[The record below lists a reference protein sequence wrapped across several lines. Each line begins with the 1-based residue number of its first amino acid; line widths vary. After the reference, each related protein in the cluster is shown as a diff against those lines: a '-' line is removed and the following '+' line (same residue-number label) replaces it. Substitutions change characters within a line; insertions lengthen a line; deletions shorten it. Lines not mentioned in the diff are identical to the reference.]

1 MVDGLAGFGRL
12 GRGLVESVTEDRF
25 DAAVAAA
32 VDGQRPCGGRFQ
44 AGVAVA
50 LGQALE
56 PDAGAVG
63 LLGMPPGEDGGDEGD
78 SVRSDL
84 TAGGSSRAA
93 QLRRRVIGLDRN
105 R

>member
-1 MVDGLAGFGRL
+1 M
-12 GRGLVESVTEDRF
+12 TEDRF

-32 VDGQRPCGGRFQ
+32 ADGESPCGGHFQ

-50 LGQALE
+50 VGQTKK

-63 LLGMPPGEDGGDEGD
+63 LLRMTPGVEDGGDQGD
-78 SVRSDL
+78 GVTS
-84 TAGGSSRAA
+84 GGLSRAA
-93 QLRRRVIGLDRN
+93 QLRRRVTDFDRN